1 MAAPLVCDALWAIIE
16 PLIPPEP
23 PKPKGG
29 RPRLDDRAALTGI
42 LFVLR
47 TGIPWELLPVE
58 MGCGSGM
65 TCWRRLHEWHR
76 AGVWERL
83 HRVLLDRLGYAN
95 AINWDRA
102 AVDSAS
108 VPGKKG
114 GEETG
119 PNPTDRGKPGS
130 KRHILVDANGIPL
143 ALKISPANRH
153 DSKLLET
160 LVDAVPAIRQC
171 AGRPRRR
178 PAKLHADKGYD
189 FAHCRRA
196 LRQRAIIPR
205 IARRGVESSER
216 LGRHRWV
223 VERTLAWFARFRR
236 IAVRYERRADIFT
249 AFHHIAASIICWRFV
264 QRWFC
269 SHVCRQGIWPRVS
282 VLAAPRR

>member
-1 MAAPLVCDALWAIIE
+1 MAAPLVSDALWAIIE

-108 VPGKKG
+108 VPA
-114 GEETG
+114 
-119 PNPTDRGKPGS
+119 
-130 KRHILVDANGIPL
+130 KREA
-143 ALKISPANRH
+143 
-153 DSKLLET
+153 
-160 LVDAVPAIRQC
+160 
-171 AGRPRRR
+171 RR
-178 PAKLHADKGYD
+178 PA
-189 FAHCRRA
+189 
-196 LRQRAIIPR
+196 
-205 IARRGVESSER
+205 
-216 LGRHRWV
+216 
-223 VERTLAWFARFRR
+223 RTRR
-236 IAVRYERRADIFT
+236 IAASRAPSVPSSSMPM
-249 AFHHIAASIICWRFV
+249 ASH
-264 QRWFC
+264 
-269 SHVCRQGIWPRVS
+269 SP
-282 VLAAPRR
+282 

>member
-1 MAAPLVCDALWAIIE
+1 MAAPLVPDALWAIIE

-65 TCWRRLHEWHR
+65 TCWRRLHEWHQ

-108 VPGKKG
+108 VPAK
-114 GEETG
+114 
-119 PNPTDRGKPGS
+119 RG
-130 KRHILVDANGIPL
+130 A
-143 ALKISPANRH
+143 
-153 DSKLLET
+153 
-160 LVDAVPAIRQC
+160 
-171 AGRPRRR
+171 RR
-178 PAKLHADKGYD
+178 PA
-189 FAHCRRA
+189 
-196 LRQRAIIPR
+196 
-205 IARRGVESSER
+205 
-216 LGRHRWV
+216 
-223 VERTLAWFARFRR
+223 RTRR
-236 IAVRYERRADIFT
+236 IAASRAPNATSSLMPT
-249 AFHHIAASIICWRFV
+249 ASP
-264 QRWFC
+264 
-269 SHVCRQGIWPRVS
+269 SP
-282 VLAAPRR
+282 